1 MAESAD
7 ERRAYRKIDRVRA
20 ADQILEDLR
29 DRILRGE
36 HAHGSRFP
44 AERDLAEQYGVSPA
58 TVREAVRALAA
69 MGLVRVRHGS
79 GSIVT
84 GRSETLIAM
93 LMASA
98 IQLEGSP
105 ATDVMD
111 ILGVLNSHAAGL
123 AAGEATEQ
131 EIASL
136 REAAERL
143 AELDDLDQAMK
154 DLRRFLRQLAML
166 CHNTLLAAM
175 CACLGEI
182 QVELAIELSERRL
195 LPLRKVA
202 AALYPDRI
210 AVVEAL
216 EARDADRAVR
226 ATRAYHDHALE
237 LITSSPTA
245 RSIGLSDPS
254 YTRVIS
260 SLMSTKLASLTRDP
274 PVHGGASALS

>member
-1 MAESAD
+1 MAESTD
-7 ERRAYRKIDRVRA
+7 DRQAYRTIDRVRA
-20 ADQILEDLR
+20 ADQILENLR

-36 HAHGSRFP
+36 FAHGSRFP
-44 AERDLAEQYGVSPA
+44 AERYLAEQYGVSPA

-79 GSIVT
+79 GSFVT
-84 GRSETLIAM
+84 VRSETLIAVS
-93 LMASA
+93 MASA

-111 ILGVLNSHAAGL
+111 ILGILNSHAAGL
-123 AAGEATEQ
+123 AAHHAADE

-154 DLRRFLRQLAML
+154 DLRHFLRQLSTL
-166 CHNTLLAAM
+166 CHNTLLAAI
-175 CACLGEI
+175 CALLGEI

-195 LPLRKVA
+195 LPLREVA
-202 AALYPDRI
+202 GALYHDRI

-216 EARDADRAVR
+216 EARDADRVVR
-226 ATRAYHDHALE
+226 TTRAYHDHAME
-237 LITSSPTA
+237 LITSLPTA
-245 RSIGLSDPS
+245 QQIRVSDPS
-254 YTRVIS
+254 YTRLIS
-260 SLMSTKLASLTRDP
+260 SLMSTKAASLTR
-274 PVHGGASALS
+274 

>member
-1 MAESAD
+1 LAEGTD
-7 ERRAYRKIDRVRA
+7 GQRVYRTIERVRA

-29 DRILRGE
+29 GRILRGE
-36 HAHGSRFP
+36 FAHGSRFP
-44 AERDLAEQYGVSPA
+44 AERDLAEKYGVSTG

-69 MGLVRVRHGS
+69 TGLVRVRHGS
-79 GSIVT
+79 GSYVT
-84 GRSETLIAM
+84 GRSETIIAVS
-93 LMASA
+93 LASA

-123 AAGEATEQ
+123 AARQATDE

-143 AELDDLDQAMK
+143 AEIDDLDQAMK
-154 DLRRFLRQLAML
+154 DLLNFLRQLAAL
-166 CHNTLLAAM
+166 CRNRLLTAM
-175 CACLGEI
+175 CAFLDEI
-182 QVELAIELSERRL
+182 QVELAIELSERQL

-202 AALYPDRI
+202 AALYQDRI

-216 EARDADRAVR
+216 EARDPDRAVR
-226 ATRAYHDHALE
+226 ASRAYHDHAME

-245 RSIGLSDPS
+245 RQIGASDPS
-254 YTRVIS
+254 YVRLIS
-260 SLMSTKLASLTRDP
+260 SLTNTKLASLTR
-274 PVHGGASALS
+274 

>member
-1 MAESAD
+1 MPESTD
-7 ERRAYRKIDRVRA
+7 DRRAYRTIDRVRA

-36 HAHGSRFP
+36 FPHGSRFP
-44 AERDLAEQYGVSPA
+44 ADRDLAEQFGVSPA

-79 GSIVT
+79 GSFVT

-105 ATDVMD
+105 ATHVMD

-123 AAGEATEQ
+123 AASEATDE

-136 REAAERL
+136 RETAERL
-143 AELDDLDQAMK
+143 AELDDLDQGMK
-154 DLRRFLRQLAML
+154 DLRHFLRQLSTL
-166 CHNTLLAAM
+166 GRNTLLGAM
-175 CACLGEI
+175 CGFLGEI

-195 LPLRKVA
+195 LPLREVA
-202 AALYPDRI
+202 SALYQDRI

-245 RSIGLSDPS
+245 RQIGISDPS
-254 YTRVIS
+254 YARVIS
-260 SLMSTKLASLTRDP
+260 SLMTTKLASLTRDQSRQ
-274 PVHGGASALS
+274 GSTSAQR